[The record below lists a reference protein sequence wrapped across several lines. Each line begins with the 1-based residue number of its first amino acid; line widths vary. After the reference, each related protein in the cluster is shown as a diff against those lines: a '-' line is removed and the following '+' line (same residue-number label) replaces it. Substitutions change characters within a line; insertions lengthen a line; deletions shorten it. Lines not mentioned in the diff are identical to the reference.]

1 MIDLTDAAYVE
12 KNPTITGTSLESLN
26 IYHIGIF
33 EHQWFRVQTLDLNR
47 IFIEIPLVSAP
58 VSKFRLHRF
67 SWRKLETAYVTEEM
81 LVTDSLHLKVS
92 NIMIL

>member
-12 KNPTITGTSLESLN
+12 KYPTITGTSLESLN

-33 EHQWFRVQTLDLNR
+33 EHHWFRVQTLDLNR

-58 VSKFRLHRF
+58 VSTFRLHRF
-67 SWRKLETAYVTEEM
+67 SLRILETEEM
-81 LVTDSLHLKVS
+81 LVTDSLHQTPMS
-92 NIMIL
+92 ENSESEA